1 MQNCLGSWLKGKGN
15 NEMRMWM
22 CNPIILCNKH
32 LLGEHVEHHMFVG
45 SINNKISMNG
55 YIDNN
60 LLEILSLFNRHDA
73 LVHELLRRHYIHRS
87 PLLDFTY
94 DHLEQRI
101 VEYNI
106 DRRKS
111 LDALTT
117 RCERCYN
124 NAMKVYNANIDMLD
138 AFYKESKT
146 IEEWSVF

>member
-1 MQNCLGSWLKGKGN
+1 MENCLGSWLKKGN

-22 CNPIILCNKH
+22 CNPLILCNNH

-45 SINNKISMNG
+45 SINKKISMTG

-73 LVHELLRRHYIHRS
+73 LVHELTRRHYIHKS
-87 PLLDFTY
+87 PLPEFTY
-94 DHLEQRI
+94 NHLNRHI
-101 VEYNI
+101 VEYTI

-117 RCERCYN
+117 RCPKCYE
-124 NAMKVYNANIDMLD
+124 NALKVYNANIDMLD
-138 AFYKESKT
+138 AFYKETKT
-146 IEEWSVF
+146 ISEWSVF